1 MAVLN
6 RCAVS
11 VTARPPMRDWCRP
24 FMKREDM
31 ESLGDEPSLYLIA
44 PFEDEP
50 GAHSELLQRWPQ
62 IFHSELE
69 LWCQDQRLW
78 PQQRSFELFCAWFE
92 LRLFPLVEDLA
103 PETLSTY
110 EVKPE
115 LAAMVGEA
123 LRGSDPL
130 PPLPPAV

>member
-11 VTARPPMRDWCRP
+11 VTARPPMRHWCRP

-31 ESLGDEPSLYLIA
+31 ESLGDEPSLYLIT
-44 PFEDEP
+44 PFENE
-50 GAHSELLQRWPQ
+50 AEAQQQLLQCWPR
-62 IFHSELE
+62 IFNTELE
-69 LWCQDQRLW
+69 LWCQDQGLW
-78 PQQRSFELFCAWFE
+78 PQPRSFEMFCDWFQ

-103 PETLSTY
+103 SEPLQTY
-110 EVKPE
+110 ALDPDF
-115 LAAMVGEA
+115 AASLNGV
-123 LRGSDPL
+123 LRQDGPL